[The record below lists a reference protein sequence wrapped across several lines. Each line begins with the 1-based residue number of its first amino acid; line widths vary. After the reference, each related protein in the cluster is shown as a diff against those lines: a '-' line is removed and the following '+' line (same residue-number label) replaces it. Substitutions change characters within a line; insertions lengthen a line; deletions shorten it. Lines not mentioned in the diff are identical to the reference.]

1 MGPSL
6 GEVLHQILAQLGW
19 AFRESGAYRVQGGFQ
34 AYVLLTSN
42 DNMLKIH
49 GEELDLCYKAIDSA
63 LIYALDHVDRFFGVN
78 INDIYWTRYVLQF
91 GGAPA
96 DA

>member
-34 AYVLLTSN
+34 AYIILTSN
-42 DNMLKIH
+42 DNMLTI
-49 GEELDLCYKAIDSA
+49 A
-63 LIYALDHVDRFFGVN
+63 
-78 INDIYWTRYVLQF
+78 TRLQIVH
-91 GGAPA
+91 
-96 DA
+96 